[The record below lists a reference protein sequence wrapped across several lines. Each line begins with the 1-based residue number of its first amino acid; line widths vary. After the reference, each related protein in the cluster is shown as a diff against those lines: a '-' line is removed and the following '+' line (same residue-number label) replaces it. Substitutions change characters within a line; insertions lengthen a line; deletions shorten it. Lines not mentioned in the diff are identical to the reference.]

1 MKTRKNSLLRWVAM
15 IELVLGAYDL
25 MNGLMSAFVLIT
37 DLEGVTAS
45 FTESGVEFS
54 VPILVI
60 SVAITCI
67 GGLIMVLAG
76 AMGMIFASIPGKQ
89 KLPLYCGYGLFAFV
103 IGYTDRIYGS
113 WSSFVH
119 ASLLSSPWTLY
130 VGSCKE

>member
-25 MNGLMSAFVLIT
+25 MTGLMSAFVLIT

-60 SVAITCI
+60 FGRSHGHDFCI
-67 GGLIMVLAG
+67 YSRKAETSSLLRLRSLCFCNLV
-76 AMGMIFASIPGKQ
+76 S
-89 KLPLYCGYGLFAFV
+89 
-103 IGYTDRIYGS
+103 GYTDRIYGS

>member
-67 GGLIMVLAG
+67 GVLLW
-76 AMGMIFASIPGKQ
+76 FWQ
-89 KLPLYCGYGLFAFV
+89 E
-103 IGYTDRIYGS
+103 
-113 WSSFVH
+113 
-119 ASLLSSPWTLY
+119 PWA
-130 VGSCKE
+130 